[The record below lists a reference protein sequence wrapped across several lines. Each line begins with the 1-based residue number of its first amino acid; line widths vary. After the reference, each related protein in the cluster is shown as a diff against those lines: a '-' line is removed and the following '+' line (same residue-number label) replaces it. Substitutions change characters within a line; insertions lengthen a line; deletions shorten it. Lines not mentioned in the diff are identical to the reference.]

1 MKDFGRW
8 FADFEL
14 PAPAS
19 AEVELPHDVQ
29 DTATP
34 GRHKVKCCMCA
45 RWVEMLCGLA
55 GFTPAQIAPMFA
67 GSPANVLLPPEFLA
81 VLEKA

>member
-14 PAPAS
+14 PSPAP

-34 GRHKVKCCMCA
+34 GRYKVKCCTCE
-45 RWVEMLCGLA
+45 RWVEMLCELA
-55 GFTPAQIAPMFA
+55 EHEPGAYYCG
-67 GSPANVLLPPEFLA
+67 GSDRCCP
-81 VLEKA
+81 